1 MRDIWQL
8 ANYIDNDFKTQW
20 KLLECVRFVRSAT
33 AQNIV
38 SEMRHISNEWYLLNR
53 ILIVVTDNAANMK
66 NAVTTVLQ

>member
-1 MRDIWQL
+1 MAVSQL
-8 ANYIDNDFKTQW
+8 YNDFKLQW

-53 ILIVVTDNAANMK
+53 ILIVVTDNAAANMK
-66 NAVTTVLQ
+66 NAVATVLQ